1 MCGSAQSPAHV
12 SSPVQILMRNVK
24 VLRSLTKVR
33 LNLADRQALVEVPE
47 ADLVSLLRAEI
58 VDYYYSCL
66 PAYT

>member
-1 MCGSAQSPAHV
+1 
-12 SSPVQILMRNVK
+12 MRNVK